1 MAVEEKEGTGM
12 KLNLCLAILLF
23 PAIAL
28 ADSSAI
34 IVQGLG
40 QSEEYDKK
48 FSKWATGIQSALV
61 QDLGFAKDRVVLLS
75 GDNTRKASI
84 EKAFE
89 QMKTQVKPQDTFLL
103 FLIGSGAYDMD
114 AATRVQEY
122 KLSVMGQD
130 LTGTEYGK
138 LIDSLSPGRSVVVAG
153 SDSSGGLF
161 ERISARNRVIVAS
174 SRATEK
180 EPAVFYEYFVE
191 GLKGLAA
198 DEDKDK
204 KVSIWEAFKYA
215 NAGVERFFKEKTLIQ
230 TEHGGVAANGAPQVA
245 ANVADQEIPVLAR
258 VTSIN
263 ADRAVVVSDP
273 RLQALLNEKKA
284 IEQSIED
291 LRLQKA
297 LMTPDEYDKRL
308 EGLIIDLTRKNQQ
321 IQAQEPKK

>member
-1 MAVEEKEGTGM
+1 MRLKI
-12 KLNLCLAILLF
+12 CLAILLF

-34 IVQGLG
+34 IIQGIG
-40 QSEEYDKK
+40 PSDEYDKK
-48 FSKWATGIQSALV
+48 FSRWATGTQDALV
-61 QDLGFAKDRVVLLS
+61 QDLGFSRDHVILLS
-75 GDNTRKASI
+75 GDNSKKASV

-89 QMKTQVKPQDTFLL
+89 QMKAQVKPQDTFIL
-103 FLIGSGAYDMD
+103 FLIGSGSYDAD
-114 AATRVQEY
+114 Y
-122 KLSVMGQD
+122 KLSIMGQD

-138 LIDSLSPGRSVVVAG
+138 LIDSLNPARSIVVSG

-161 ERISARNRVIVAS
+161 EKISAKNRVILAS

-180 EPAVFYEYFVE
+180 EPAVFYEYFLQ

-198 DEDKDK
+198 DEDKDR

-215 NAGVERFFKEKTLIQ
+215 NAGVERFFKEQTRIQ
-230 TEHGGVAANGAPQVA
+230 TEHAGVAANGAPQVA
-245 ANVADQEIPVLAR
+245 ANTADQEAPVLAR
-258 VTSIN
+258 VTAFN

-284 IEQSIED
+284 IEQKLED

-297 LMTPDEYDKRL
+297 LIPEAEYDTRL
-308 EGLIIDLTRKNQQ
+308 ETLILELTRKNQQ
-321 IQAQEPKK
+321 IQEQEKK